1 MNNDPKE
8 TIYIDV
14 DDEITAVIDKIQNSP
29 KKIIAL
35 VLPKRAT
42 VFQSIVNMKLLKR
55 IADNEQKSIV
65 LITSESAL
73 MPLAGA
79 VGLHVARTL
88 QSKPAVPPPPSIG
101 QIIEGSEGD
110 NSDKVLD
117 KNTSVGE
124 LSGLA
129 EAEAIEIDNSINEA
143 VGDNASSKDSKNIK
157 QSKNNSSK
165 KPKIPNFEKFRRKLF
180 ILIAVIVLLVFGFI
194 YAFMIMP
201 KATITLK
208 TDTKNLDMNMKL
220 VADTSAQILD
230 KEKGIIPAVNKES
243 KKVDAEKVPATGEK
257 NVGTKATGEVTMSI
271 ACADAD
277 EFPVIIPAGTG
288 VSTNNLTYITNKAIS
303 LSNPLGG
310 GGCQFTGSG
319 DVTAQNSGEKYN
331 IGTGRTFT
339 VAGYSAINAK
349 NNDAFSGGTDK
360 IIKVVTQDDVNKAK
374 DTIGKRAENKVSD
387 ELKKELQK
395 GGYLPIEA
403 TFKPGAPSIVNSPEV
418 GAEATEVTVT
428 STTTYAMM
436 GVRESDLKQIIK
448 EAATKELDPDKQS
461 ILDNGINNANFRVE
475 SSQGSRTTIVAQT
488 TVVVGPKLNENL
500 LKQDVVGKKKGEII
514 EMLKNRPGIN
524 DVEVNYQPFWV
535 NKAPKSTNKITIVIQ
550 GNSSEK

>member
-14 DDEITAVIDKIQNSP
+14 DDEITAVIDKIQNSS

-55 IADNEQKSIV
+55 IAEKEQKNLV

-79 VGLHVARTL
+79 VGLHVAKTL
-88 QSKPAVPPPPSIG
+88 QSKPAIPLPPNVG
-101 QIIEGSEGD
+101 QNVEGAEGD
-110 NSDKVLD
+110 NSDKELD
-117 KNTSVGE
+117 KTASVGE

-129 EAEAIEIDNSINEA
+129 EAEAIEIDNSVHESED
-143 VGDNASSKDSKNIK
+143 DNVSNKDNKKDKQGKNK
-157 QSKNNSSK
+157 SQK

-180 ILIAVIVLLVFGFI
+180 ILIAVIALLVSGFI

-208 TDTKNLDMNMKL
+208 TDTKNLDVNMKL
-220 VADTSAQILD
+220 VADTNAQRLD
-230 KEKGIIPAVNKES
+230 QNQGVIPAVNKES

-257 NVGTKATGEVTMSI
+257 NVGTKATGEVTISI

-339 VAGYSAINAK
+339 VAGYSAVNAK

-374 DTIGKRAENKVSD
+374 DAIDKRAENKASD

-395 GGYLPIEA
+395 EGYLPIEA

-436 GVRESDLKQIIK
+436 GVRESDLKQIIEETAK
-448 EAATKELDPDKQS
+448 KELDPGKQS
-461 ILDNGINNANFRVE
+461 ILDNGINKANFRVE
-475 SSQGSRTTIVAQT
+475 SSQGSRTTIVVQT
-488 TVVVGPKLNENL
+488 TVVIGPKLNENS
-500 LKQDVVGKKKGEII
+500 LKQEVAGKKKGEIT
-514 EMLKNRPGIN
+514 EMLNKRPGIN
-524 DVEVNYQPFWV
+524 DVEVSYQPFWV
-535 NKAPKSTNKITIVIQ
+535 NKAPKNTKKITIVIQ